1 MGLSPSH
8 LISSRP
14 PHCPEEDLA
23 LSIQYCQIH
32 TALSKWA
39 FRTDTAEWGASQA
52 QHNSTQ
58 EVLWCNIKSL
68 HVRLS
73 VLQITIQNLRG
84 FYFDKLLLMEQDGE
98 RQNDALYNSTENIT
112 IILLI
117 SLPVQGVQGTSIV
130 CREQLRKPQFVR
142 RGEKGSKFFMKVSHF
157 PMTGFS
163 QVFSHHHSWQK

>member
-1 MGLSPSH
+1 MFTVDFLLHLLGLPQFGHQHYHVMGLSPSH
-8 LISSRP
+8 LVSSRP

-84 FYFDKLLLMEQDGE
+84 FYFDKLLLTEQDGE
-98 RQNDALYNSTENIT
+98 RQNDALYNSTENT
-112 IILLI
+112 TV
-117 SLPVQGVQGTSIV
+117 SFCWSV
-130 CREQLRKPQFVR
+130 CQFKGYRELQLCA
-142 RGEKGSKFFMKVSHF
+142 GSS
-157 PMTGFS
+157 
-163 QVFSHHHSWQK
+163 